1 MSNQNTKNSPGI
13 KFPRLT
19 VPGRWEWIILAIWIS
34 YVILFL
40 FCNKR
45 AKKNCVLPTPTA
57 ESFSYSHT
65 SQCAFSW
72 TTPARLRAYVL
83 YGWPPNNA
91 NNLITCQINIKTKT
105 SGIRAEGIPNYILM
119 RTKAV
124 QGVSLRIG
132 VNIIWIEPKA
142 ASAFVKLFFNMFDL
156 LSSRI
161 KVFL

>member
-1 MSNQNTKNSPGI
+1 M
-13 KFPRLT
+13 
-19 VPGRWEWIILAIWIS
+19 E
-34 YVILFL
+34 
-40 FCNKR
+40 
-45 AKKNCVLPTPTA
+45 
-57 ESFSYSHT
+57 
-65 SQCAFSW
+65 
-72 TTPARLRAYVL
+72 
-83 YGWPPNNA
+83 
-91 NNLITCQINIKTKT
+91 TKT

-132 VNIIWIEPKA
+132 VNTIWIEPKA